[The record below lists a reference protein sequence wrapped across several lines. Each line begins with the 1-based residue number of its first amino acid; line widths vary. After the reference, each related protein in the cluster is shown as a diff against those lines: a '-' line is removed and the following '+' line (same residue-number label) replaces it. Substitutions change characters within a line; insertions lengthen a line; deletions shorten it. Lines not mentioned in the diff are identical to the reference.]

1 MNLLNIYKL
10 ALLFIISVFISNCAT
25 EELAS
30 ARLYVKEQR
39 FDEAFLPNKEL
50 NIVASKSHLNDETI
64 RFINLIKESYSIK
77 LAPLLPLN
85 TGSFWIINSL
95 LSEFFP
101 ISDNTN
107 CIIC

>member
-39 FDEAFLPNKEL
+39 FDEAESFIKAAIEVSPEDPEAYFLL
-50 NIVASKSHLNDETI
+50 
-64 RFINLIKESYSIK
+64 
-77 LAPLLPLN
+77 
-85 TGSFWIINSL
+85 
-95 LSEFFP
+95 
-101 ISDNTN
+101 
-107 CIIC
+107 